1 MRAMSGDVTRFAPS
15 PTGHL
20 HLGHAFAALYAAD
33 LAARSGGRFLL
44 RIEDTDRTRSR
55 VAFEQAIEDDLAW
68 LGLAWEKPVRRQSEH
83 FADYARALERLNAL
97 GCVYPCFCTRKE
109 IEAEFA
115 ASVSAPHGPDG
126 PIYPGTCRAIDARER
141 DERIARGDR
150 CAWRLDVG
158 RAAAIVGRPVTFE
171 EVGAGPA
178 GEHGTIAVRIDAFGD
193 FVLARKDAPVSYHL
207 AVVVDDA
214 LQGVTLVTRGNDLF
228 AATSLHRLLQ
238 ELLRLPAPR
247 YSHHRLI
254 TDAQGKRFAK
264 RDEAT
269 TLQTLRAQGVSADEV
284 RRRLGFTSR

>member
-1 MRAMSGDVTRFAPS
+1 MSGDVTRFAPS
-15 PTGHL
+15 PTGLL

-33 LAARSGGRFLL
+33 LAARSGGRFLM
-44 RIEDTDRTRSR
+44 RIEDTDRTRAR
-55 VAFEQAIEDDLAW
+55 PEFETAIEVDLAW
-68 LGLAWEKPVRRQSEH
+68 LGLSWERPARRQSEH
-83 FADYARALERLNAL
+83 LGDYSKALERLKAL

-126 PIYPGTCRAIDARER
+126 PIYPGTCRAVSC
-141 DERIARGDR
+141 DERTARLARGER
-150 CAWRLDVG
+150 HAWRLDVAKACAIIG
-158 RAAAIVGRPVTFE
+158 RAITFE
-171 EVGAGPA
+171 ELGAGPE
-178 GEHGTIAVRIDAFGD
+178 GERGPIAVTPHAFGD

-214 LQGVTLVTRGNDLF
+214 LQGITLVTRGNDLF

-238 ELLRLPAPR
+238 DLLKLPVPR

-254 TDAQGKRFAK
+254 TDAHGKRLAK
-264 RDEAT
+264 RDQAMA
-269 TLQTLRAQGVSADEV
+269 LRTLREQGVTAADV